1 MVKAKAGAAGLRE
14 AQSSPVETSLDFSF
28 TFRLEDL
35 VRLPERVRMPGI
47 LPVLAAGLLLRLVL
61 ALIPPFQIDTGTFR
75 AWSDSLAR
83 DNPWN
88 FYKTDFFTDYAPG
101 YMYVLWFI
109 GKLNQLFHF
118 NQETFE
124 CVLKLPSIAADLAS
138 AYVLY
143 LLLKDQKQEWR
154 VGAAAIYLLFP
165 AVLIIGPI
173 WGQVDSLLAFLLLL
187 SIYFIDRERPMAGAL
202 VFTLGFLTKPQ
213 IIATLPFLAVWIM
226 RRNPP
231 RVWLQITGASLA
243 LLLVVIFPFFTFKP
257 WDLIPQLYDA
267 TNVENYRVK
276 SFFAYNFWNIGG
288 LFEGFKP
295 DVTGIQPGQGTLL
308 GIDYRYWGF
317 ALFATSIVGIIRVMW
332 NSRGTGALALGSA
345 LSVYV
350 FYMFMTRMHER
361 YVFAAFLPLLAA
373 AVTLHSRTLL
383 ALFGT
388 LGMIHFFNLYH
399 VYVYYQHDLRWNAFY
414 KWFEKSNLLG
424 TGLETVQVLSL
435 LMVVGLPF
443 LIAVAY
449 RISNRAQPAG
459 VT

>member
-1 MVKAKAGAAGLRE
+1 MVKAKAGAAGIGY
-14 AQSSPVETSLDFSF
+14 AQGSRVEPSLEFSL

-47 LPVLAAGLLLRLVL
+47 LPVLAGGLLLRLVL
-61 ALIPPFQIDTGTFR
+61 ALLPPFQIDTGTFR
-75 AWSDSLAR
+75 AWSDALAR

-124 CVLKLPSIAADLAS
+124 YVLKLPSIAADIAS

-143 LLLKDQKQEWR
+143 LLLRDQKQELR

-165 AVLIIGPI
+165 AVLLIGPI

-187 SIYFIDRERPMAGAL
+187 SIYFIDRERPIAGAL

-213 IIATLPFLAVWIM
+213 IVAALPFLAFRIM
-226 RRNPP
+226 RRHPP
-231 RVWLQITGASLA
+231 RVWLQIVGASLA
-243 LLLVVIFPFFTFKP
+243 LLLVLIFPFFTYKP
-257 WDLIPQLYDA
+257 WDLISQLYDA

-295 DVTGIQPGQGTLL
+295 DVSGIQPGKGTFV
-308 GIDYRYWGF
+308 GIDFRFWGF
-317 ALFATSIVGIIRVMW
+317 ALFAISIVGIIRVMW
-332 NSRGTGALALGSA
+332 KSQGTGALALGTA
-345 LSVYV
+345 IFIFV
-350 FYMFMTRMHER
+350 FYLFMTRMHER

-373 AVTLHSRTLL
+373 AVALHSRALL

-388 LGMIHFFNLYH
+388 LGAIHFFNLYH

-414 KWFEKSNLLG
+414 KWFEKSNFFG

-435 LMVVGLPF
+435 LMVAGLPF
-443 LIAVAY
+443 LVFVAY